1 MMNGNTRNL
10 QDAPFNVFLLK
21 VAGTRTDQ
29 GGFDRA
35 LAVAREFV
43 LDGIWDGFSC
53 DLVIIDPYTV
63 HDRLVFGLVPVSPLA
78 LELGVHFNFSPAV
91 PEVLERTTP
100 ASKLHLIGGK

>member
-1 MMNGNTRNL
+1 MNRNL
-10 QDAPFNVFLLK
+10 QNAPFNVFLLK
-21 VAGTRTDQ
+21 VKDGRNQ

-43 LDGIWDGFSC
+43 IDGIWDGFSC

-63 HDRLVFGLVPVSPLA
+63 HDRLVFGLRPVSPLA
-78 LELGVHFNFSPAV
+78 LEVGKHFDLLPAL

-100 ASKLHLIGGK
+100 LSQQHLIGGKR